1 MQARTVLLSVMLS
14 VPATNAFAHSL
25 AAVAPPLRAARAGVN
40 MLAAP
45 EVFQPDTINAALDT
59 TSLVADKFVDDLL
72 AIGPLGYMVSG
83 GALIVSALVATQL
96 VRSFVT
102 NVVPVVLQFGL
113 FIAVFEFFGVIP
125 PL

>member
-1 MQARTVLLSVMLS
+1 
-14 VPATNAFAHSL
+14 
-25 AAVAPPLRAARAGVN
+25 

-83 GALIVSALVATQL
+83 GALIVSALLATQL

>member
-1 MQARTVLLSVMLS
+1 MQEAN
-14 VPATNAFAHSL
+14 ATENKPCNELKRMAFN
-25 AAVAPPLRAARAGVN
+25 R
-40 MLAAP
+40 
-45 EVFQPDTINAALDT
+45 T

-83 GALIVSALVATQL
+83 GALIVSALLATQL